1 MVDAARTRTHSPRA
15 RPVAQLPG
23 ETLIARADELAR
35 RWAIAL
41 ILARPTDAIGD
52 VPLEELAR
60 EAPALCAQV
69 LSALQSDV
77 ELERLTGRGAPTGR
91 EASAAAR
98 RLSAICGAREP
109 AALVDAV
116 EALRG
121 VLWEALLDELSE
133 PPVRLVGDLSDRLA
147 HVCSAMLAVA
157 VDATGTPPLDPTDER
172 VELERQAPSA
182 REPSQSTTV
191 SGAAVI
197 VDEHAGA
204 GAWQSPRERRQLWP
218 QPTPAPGSPR
228 FVRERSWTTPGP
240 VTPGVRGEIE
250 IRDERREEGAAA
262 WIGSITAQLERFERD
277 GLPFAVLLVELVDI
291 ERLRREEP
299 PEELSQLTAGVEEAL
314 SSALGEWAG
323 ALTRERPGRF
333 WLLAP
338 ATDRSA
344 AARLAER
351 LTRAVGARAGHR
363 GAPLVVAIGVA
374 VCPEDGRQ
382 AAALAAHADVG
393 LFAARSAVNVPA
405 PRVASVVDES
415 A

>member
-1 MVDAARTRTHSPRA
+1 MLDAARTHSPRA
-15 RPVAQLPG
+15 RPVAELPC

-60 EAPALCAQV
+60 DAPALCALA

-77 ELERLTGRGAPTGR
+77 ELQRLTGRGAASGR

-98 RLSAICGAREP
+98 RLPAICGAREP

-133 PPVRLVGDLSDRLA
+133 PSARIVGDLSDRLA
-147 HVCSAMLAVA
+147 QVCSAMLAVA
-157 VDATGTPPLDPTDER
+157 VDVTAVPACDPTDER
-172 VELERQAPSA
+172 VELERQAPPA
-182 REPSQSTTV
+182 REPSRSPTAY
-191 SGAAVI
+191 SAAVI
-197 VDEHAGA
+197 VDEHTHAHAGA
-204 GAWQSPRERRQLWP
+204 GSSPSERRQ
-218 QPTPAPGSPR
+218 PR
-228 FVRERSWTTPGP
+228 L
-240 VTPGVRGEIE
+240 GEIE

-262 WIGSITAQLERFERD
+262 WIGSIGAQMERFERD

-291 ERLRREEP
+291 ERLRREES
-299 PEELSQLTAGVEEAL
+299 PEELAQLTAGVEEAL
-314 SSALGEWAG
+314 ASALGEWAG

-338 ATDRSA
+338 ATDRSG

-363 GAPLVVAIGVA
+363 RAPLVVAIGLA

-393 LFAARSAVNVPA
+393 LFAARSAVKAPA
-405 PRVASVVDES
+405 PRDVSVVDES

>member
-1 MVDAARTRTHSPRA
+1 MVDAARTHLSRA
-15 RPVAQLPG
+15 RPVAELPG

-41 ILARPTDAIGD
+41 ILARPPEAIGD

-60 EAPALCAQV
+60 DAPALCAQA
-69 LSALQSDV
+69 LRALQSDV
-77 ELERLTGRGAPTGR
+77 ELARLTGRGTPRSR
-91 EASAAAR
+91 EASASAQ
-98 RLSAICGAREP
+98 RLPAICGAREP
-109 AALVDAV
+109 AALVEAV

-147 HVCSAMLAVA
+147 YVCSAMLAVA
-157 VDATGTPPLDPTDER
+157 VAVAVAAEARATAAVDPADER
-172 VELERQAPSA
+172 VELERQASSA
-182 REPSQSTTV
+182 REPSQATTP
-191 SGAAVI
+191 SSAAVI
-197 VDEHAGA
+197 VDEHAHAAADA
-204 GAWQSPRERRQLWP
+204 GSSPRGRRQSRP
-218 QPTPAPGSPR
+218 D
-228 FVRERSWTTPGP
+228 
-240 VTPGVRGEIE
+240 EIE

-262 WIGSITAQLERFERD
+262 WIGSIGAQLERFERD

-323 ALTRERPGRF
+323 TLTRERPGRF

-338 ATDRSA
+338 ATDRSG

-351 LTRAVGARAGHR
+351 LTRAVGARVGHR
-363 GAPLVVAIGVA
+363 GAPLVVAIGFA

-393 LFAARSAVNVPA
+393 LFAARSAVNAPVP
-405 PRVASVVDES
+405 RTASVVDES

>member
-1 MVDAARTRTHSPRA
+1 MSDAARTHSSRA
-15 RPVAQLPG
+15 RPVAELP

-35 RWAIAL
+35 HWAIAL

-60 EAPALCAQV
+60 DAPALCAQA

-98 RLSAICGAREP
+98 RLPAICGAREP
-109 AALVDAV
+109 AALVEAV

-133 PPVRLVGDLSDRLA
+133 PSTRLVGDLSDRLA

-157 VDATGTPPLDPTDER
+157 VDVTAASAFDPTDER
-172 VELERQAPSA
+172 VELERQAPFA
-182 REPSQSTTV
+182 REPSRSPTAY
-191 SGAAVI
+191 GAAAI
-197 VDEHAGA
+197 VDEHVHASAPVDAHGHVRAPVRAG
-204 GAWQSPRERRQLWP
+204 SSLSERRQ
-218 QPTPAPGSPR
+218 PR
-228 FVRERSWTTPGP
+228 L
-240 VTPGVRGEIE
+240 GEIE
-250 IRDERREEGAAA
+250 IRDERRVEGAAA
-262 WIGSITAQLERFERD
+262 WIGSIGAQLERFERD
-277 GLPFAVLLVELVDI
+277 GLPFAVLLVELVDV
-291 ERLRREEP
+291 ERLRREESA
-299 PEELSQLTAGVEEAL
+299 EELAQLMAGVEEAL
-314 SSALGEWAG
+314 ASALGEWAG

-338 ATDRSA
+338 ATDGSG

-351 LTRAVGARAGHR
+351 LTRAVGARAGRR
-363 GAPLVVAIGVA
+363 GAPVVVAIGVA

-393 LFAARSAVNVPA
+393 LFAARSAVKAPA
-405 PRVASVVDES
+405 PHAASVVDES

>member
-1 MVDAARTRTHSPRA
+1 MLDAARTHSSRA
-15 RPVAQLPG
+15 RPVAELPG
-23 ETLIARADELAR
+23 GTLIARADELAR

-60 EAPALCAQV
+60 DAPALCAQA

-77 ELERLTGRGAPTGR
+77 ELERLTGRGAPSGR
-91 EASAAAR
+91 EASVAAR
-98 RLSAICGAREP
+98 RLPAICGAREP

-133 PPVRLVGDLSDRLA
+133 PSARLVGDLSDRLA

-157 VDATGTPPLDPTDER
+157 VEVTAAPAFDPADER
-172 VELERQAPSA
+172 LELERQAPFA
-182 REPSQSTTV
+182 REPSRSPTAY
-191 SGAAVI
+191 GAAVI
-197 VDEHAGA
+197 VDEHEHEHEHAHAGA
-204 GAWQSPRERRQLWP
+204 GSSPSERRQ
-218 QPTPAPGSPR
+218 PR
-228 FVRERSWTTPGP
+228 L
-240 VTPGVRGEIE
+240 GEIE

-262 WIGSITAQLERFERD
+262 WIGSIGAQMGRFERD

-291 ERLRREEP
+291 ERLRREES
-299 PEELSQLTAGVEEAL
+299 PEELAQLTAGVEEAL
-314 SSALGEWAG
+314 ASALGEWAG

-338 ATDRSA
+338 ATDRSG

-363 GAPLVVAIGVA
+363 GGPLVVAIGVA

-393 LFAARSAVNVPA
+393 LFAARSAVKAPA
-405 PRVASVVDES
+405 PRTVSVVDES

>member
-1 MVDAARTRTHSPRA
+1 MVATADTHPSRA
-15 RPVAQLPG
+15 RPVAELPG
-23 ETLIARADELAR
+23 ETETLIARAGELAR

-41 ILARPTDAIGD
+41 ILARAPDAIGD

-60 EAPALCAQV
+60 EAPALCAQA
-69 LSALQSDV
+69 LRALQSDG
-77 ELERLTGRGAPTGR
+77 ELGRLTGRGAPRSR

-98 RLSAICGAREP
+98 RLPAICGAAEP
-109 AALVDAV
+109 AALVEAV

-121 VLWEALLDELSE
+121 VLWEALLVELSE

-147 HVCSAMLAVA
+147 YVCSAMLAVA
-157 VDATGTPPLDPTDER
+157 VDATATPTVDPDDER
-172 VELERQAPSA
+172 TELERASRGEQASGA
-182 REPSQSTTV
+182 REPSQATTAF
-191 SGAAVI
+191 SAAVI
-197 VDEHAGA
+197 VDEHEHAHEHEHEYTRAGA
-204 GAWQSPRERRQLWP
+204 GSSPRERR
-218 QPTPAPGSPR
+218 
-228 FVRERSWTTPGP
+228 RSRPD
-240 VTPGVRGEIE
+240 EIE

-262 WIGSITAQLERFERD
+262 WIGSIGAQLQRFERD
-277 GLPFAVLLVELVDI
+277 GLPFAVLLVELVDV

-323 ALTRERPGRF
+323 TLTRERPGRF

-338 ATDRSA
+338 ATDRSG

-351 LTRAVGARAGHR
+351 LTRAVGARVGHR
-363 GAPLVVAIGVA
+363 GAPLTVAIGFA
-374 VCPEDGRQ
+374 VCPEDGRL

-393 LFAARSAVNVPA
+393 LFAARSAVNAPAPAPA
-405 PRVASVVDES
+405 PRTASVVDES

>member
-1 MVDAARTRTHSPRA
+1 MLDAARTHSTRA
-15 RPVAQLPG
+15 RPVVELHG
-23 ETLIARADELAR
+23 ERLIARADELAR

-60 EAPALCAQV
+60 DAPALCAQA

-91 EASAAAR
+91 ETSAAAR
-98 RLSAICGAREP
+98 RLAAICGAREP
-109 AALVDAV
+109 TALVEAV

-121 VLWEALLDELSE
+121 VLWEVLLDELSE
-133 PPVRLVGDLSDRLA
+133 PSARLVGDLADRLA
-147 HVCSAMLAVA
+147 YVCSAMLAVA
-157 VDATGTPPLDPTDER
+157 VDVTAPPAFDPADQR
-172 VELERQAPSA
+172 VELERQAPLA
-182 REPSQSTTV
+182 REPSRSPTAY
-191 SGAAVI
+191 GAAVI
-197 VDEHAGA
+197 VDEHAHAGA
-204 GAWQSPRERRQLWP
+204 GSSPSERRQPHL
-218 QPTPAPGSPR
+218 
-228 FVRERSWTTPGP
+228 
-240 VTPGVRGEIE
+240 GEIE

-262 WIGSITAQLERFERD
+262 WIGSIGAQLERFERD
-277 GLPFAVLLVELVDI
+277 GLPFAVLLVELVDS
-291 ERLRREEP
+291 ERLRRDESP
-299 PEELSQLTAGVEEAL
+299 GELAQLMAGVEEAL
-314 SSALGEWAG
+314 ASALGEWQG

-338 ATDRSA
+338 ATDRSG

-351 LTRAVGARAGHR
+351 LTRAVGAREGHR
-363 GAPLVVAIGVA
+363 GAPMAVAIGVA

-393 LFAARSAVNVPA
+393 LFAARSTVRAPA
-405 PRVASVVDES
+405 PRTASVVEES